1 MDEKKVIEFDNK
13 KRWLDFLKDSLF
25 ILTNLWVVG
34 DVILFIYSINRVSG
48 IQKKKKIFLLTGIFV
63 VLLLVV
69 FWLVLDLN
77 SFLFSILYLF
87 IFGLILFSKDRK
99 NDLVSFGPMMVLLS
113 SIFYKVGYSGYVGI
127 SLLLFF
133 SISSLILAVIM
144 IIRDLRVKNFKFLIL
159 FVVLISFDPIF
170 GFFDNIIELFSV
182 FTITRSYLHVLVVVL
197 TIVLLPRVLKVK
209 VGVLYYYF
217 SIPLI
222 YVSAAPLGLHTLMY
236 SDLSRIFSVI
246 DFWEYFAF
254 FIFLCSIY
262 VLIPLLQ
269 YMMTEKRKYVFM
281 SLVGIGGLFV
291 GMMGYGSFSIFIEYQ
306 LSSFIYISLFLIYIA
321 VFYNDEL
328 LFHKDEI

>member
-1 MDEKKVIEFDNK
+1 MDEKKVIGFHNK

-34 DVILFIYSINRVSG
+34 DVILFIYSINRGSG

-87 IFGLILFSKDRK
+87 IFGLILFSKNRK

-182 FTITRSYLHVLVVVL
+182 FTITRSYLHFLVVVL
-197 TIVLLPRVLKVK
+197 TIVLLPRVLKLK
-209 VGVLYYYF
+209 ADILYYYF

-222 YVSAAPLGLHTLMY
+222 YMSASPLGLSTL
-236 SDLSRIFSVI
+236 SFSGLKSIFSERDYWV
-246 DFWEYFAF
+246 YLAF

-262 VLIPLLQ
+262 VLIPLFHYL
-269 YMMTEKRKYVFM
+269 MKDKRKYVFM

-291 GMMGYGSFSIFIEYQ
+291 GMMGYGSFSTFIEYQ
-306 LSSFIYISLFLIYIA
+306 LSSFIFISLFLIYIA

-328 LFHKDEI
+328 LFQQDEI